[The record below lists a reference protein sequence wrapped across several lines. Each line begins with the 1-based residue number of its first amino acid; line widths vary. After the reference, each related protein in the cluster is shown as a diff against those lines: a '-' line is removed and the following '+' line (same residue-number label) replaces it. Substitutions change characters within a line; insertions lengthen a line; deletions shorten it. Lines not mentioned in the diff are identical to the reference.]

1 LLLQADARKTYC
13 DYFRVMDAQW
23 TYYYLRNMYS
33 LANCVRHFNSSQFR
47 SPQQV
52 VEGIALWHGKW
63 VSVYSSCDFVLII
76 N

>member
-1 LLLQADARKTYC
+1 VWDGPGVPAPDGKVW
-13 DYFRVMDAQW
+13 D
-23 TYYYLRNMYS
+23 
-33 LANCVRHFNSSQFR
+33 VRHFNSSQFR